1 MKHTEETPDRS
12 TDRDPPRQGRGGV
25 SVCGGDK
32 NGGFDTSV
40 PSAGEDHGTPG
51 DGGQPNGQPDDGG
64 TPTARSGA
72 PGEASR
78 HPLAK
83 KCDAGSDEPDR
94 TAPQFWRKRRLAR
107 REALWRTTDVQR
119 CAYCGRV
126 PHSADQD
133 IDCYRQDWT
142 DEDGEDRVGSRVEGV
157 QTCGNVN
164 LCPACARGPRQERAA
179 MINEAVRRHLDAGG
193 GVVEFLFTLRH
204 DSSHDLRAQLDAM
217 SAGWAAMMQPSKSWG
232 ARKLREQMGHV
243 GHYWANE
250 APWNPVNGWHL
261 HRHGLLFVEKPIPA
275 DELREIEDRMY
286 HLYKDAVQEAGMPCP
301 SADYNNLRRLRDGQ
315 KDPDEIGGYLM
326 KTDSDTDTRTGRMR
340 TGQEVARGDEK
351 QGQKGVMPFQILD
364 RIGETYREL
373 DRCRSELER
382 VRHRGGETKWK
393 RMGVRKV
400 LQELERWEGLW
411 AEYEAEVEGEKMMQG
426 SRGFED
432 QFCPSSEEDE
442 PQQEEPERSEQHVG
456 KIPTHLYRHL
466 ARFSGGIA
474 ALKETIEGKG
484 RIRRSGNRITAMGR
498 GDPVDL
504 DELVEALRLDWWCF
518 EVDESETEGPLV
530 GVQYL
535 NRTSLAKTEVQS

>member
-1 MKHTEETPDRS
+1 
-12 TDRDPPRQGRGGV
+12 
-25 SVCGGDK
+25 
-32 NGGFDTSV
+32 
-40 PSAGEDHGTPG
+40 
-51 DGGQPNGQPDDGG
+51 
-64 TPTARSGA
+64 
-72 PGEASR
+72 
-78 HPLAK
+78 
-83 KCDAGSDEPDR
+83 
-94 TAPQFWRKRRLAR
+94 
-107 REALWRTTDVQR
+107 
-119 CAYCGRV
+119 
-126 PHSADQD
+126 
-133 IDCYRQDWT
+133 
-142 DEDGEDRVGSRVEGV
+142 
-157 QTCGNVN
+157 
-164 LCPACARGPRQERAA
+164 

-193 GVVEFLFTLRH
+193 GVIEFLFTLRH
-204 DSSHDLRAQLDAM
+204 DSSHDLRDQLDAM
-217 SAGWAAMMQPSKSWG
+217 SAGWEAMMQPSKSWG
-232 ARKLREQMGHV
+232 ARKVRERMGHV

-364 RIGETYREL
+364 RIGESYREL

-411 AEYEAEVEGEKMMQG
+411 AEYESEIEGEKMMQG

-466 ARFSGGIA
+466 SRFSGGIA

-504 DELVEALRLDWWCF
+504 DELVEALRLDWWRF

-535 NRTSLAKTEVQS
+535 NRTSLAKTEVHHG